1 MEIEKFVSGYCRQ
14 LDSSRTV
21 CVVLEGSEITEI
33 DCCYDTCPHRP
44 ACPMHRITPA
54 PTRSASAAVTSAAL
68 PNTVGISSL

>member
-21 CVVLEGSEITEI
+21 CVVLEGGEITEI

-44 ACPMHRITPA
+44 ACPIA
-54 PTRSASAAVTSAAL
+54 KEIDAL
-68 PNTVGISSL
+68 K